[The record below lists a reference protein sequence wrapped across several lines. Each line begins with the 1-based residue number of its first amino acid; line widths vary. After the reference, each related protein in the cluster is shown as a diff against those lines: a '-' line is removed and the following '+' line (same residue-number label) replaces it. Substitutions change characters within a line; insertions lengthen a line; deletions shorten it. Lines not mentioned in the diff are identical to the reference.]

1 MATEWRAGHILV
13 LALDFVERVR
23 HGRIGYRGV
32 YGRVMWPWFTKGRKS
47 AQEYPMAKVPCP
59 AMHNNQSG

>member
-32 YGRVMWPWFTKGRKS
+32 YGRVM
-47 AQEYPMAKVPCP
+47 
-59 AMHNNQSG
+59 